1 MNRLAR
7 QAAALSAVLV
17 IAALAGGCTTAQPQ
31 PSIGPSVPPAS
42 SVPPALSAPP
52 AGTTAGTSAG
62 GPATTAP
69 APALP
74 QGSHGGRSPASGS
87 PAPAGSPAAAGG
99 RPADWPPQVPVP
111 RGAVIG
117 FTGSADRWSVSLVSS
132 GPADEVRRA
141 TVALYEAAGFTP
153 ATDSVLNMGHLQVT
167 IVAENRDHSATET
180 NLVVGVTTT

>member
-7 QAAALSAVLV
+7 QASALSAVLV
-17 IAALAGGCTTAQPQ
+17 ITALVGGCSTAQPQ
-31 PSIGPSVPPAS
+31 PSVLASNPPAS
-42 SVPPALSAPP
+42 SGPPAR
-52 AGTTAGTSAG
+52 TTSAG
-62 GPATTAP
+62 GPTTTASPP
-69 APALP
+69 AVT
-74 QGSHGGRSPASGS
+74 QGSHGGRGPVGGS
-87 PAPAGSPAAAGG
+87 PATAGG

-117 FTGSADRWSVSLVSS
+117 FTGSADRWSVRLVSS

-167 IVAENRDHSATET
+167 VVAENRDHSDTET
-180 NLVVGVTTT
+180 NLVVGVTTI

>member
-1 MNRLAR
+1 MNRLGR

-31 PSIGPSVPPAS
+31 PSIGPSVPPA
-42 SVPPALSAPP
+42 LS
-52 AGTTAGTSAG
+52 
-62 GPATTAP
+62 

-74 QGSHGGRSPASGS
+74 QGSHGGRNPAGGAPAS
-87 PAPAGSPAAAGG
+87 AGSPAAAGG

-117 FTGSADRWSVSLVSS
+117 FTGSADRWSVRLVSS

-180 NLVVGVTTT
+180 NLVVGVTTI